1 MPTPDPA
8 RDLHAIAGR
17 WLTSGHVL
25 GDEPIP
31 VIGTD
36 TYDVLAGGHF
46 LVHHVDVTVG
56 DQPVVAIEIIG
67 EPNPAGGY
75 LARSYDNDG
84 NAELMT
90 LTIDDSGVFHFEGG
104 GEVASAA
111 RSGDA
116 PTARVRATLTVGD
129 DGRSMHGFWERS
141 EDGSTWQ
148 QWMDM
153 GFRLDTS
160 A

>member
-1 MPTPDPA
+1 MPTS
-8 RDLHAIAGR
+8 DLHAIAGR

-25 GDEPIP
+25 GDEPVPIT
-31 VIGTD
+31 GTD

-90 LTIDDSGVFHFEGG
+90 LAIDGAGVFRFEG
-104 GEVASAA
+104 GEVAAA
-111 RSGDA
+111 AQPEDA
-116 PTARVRATLTVGD
+116 PTARVRATLTVAD
-129 DGRSMHGFWERS
+129 DGQSMHAVWERS
-141 EDGSTWQ
+141 EGGSMWQ
-148 QWMDM
+148 QWMDL
-153 GFRLDTS
+153 GFRLDAS
-160 A
+160 VQAQRA

>member
-1 MPTPDPA
+1 MPTSDPA
-8 RDLHAIAGR
+8 RDLQAIAGR
-17 WLTSGHVL
+17 WLTSGHIV
-25 GDEPIP
+25 GDEPIL
-31 VIGTD
+31 ITGTD

-46 LVHHVDVTVG
+46 LVHHVDVHVG

-67 EPNPAGGY
+67 EPNPGGGY
-75 LARSYDNDG
+75 LARSYDNAG

-90 LTIDDSGVFHFEGG
+90 LTIDDAGVFHFEGG

-111 RSGDA
+111 QPGDA
-116 PTARVRATLTVGD
+116 PTARVRATLTVAA
-129 DGRSMHGFWERS
+129 DGQSMHALWERS

-148 QWMDM
+148 LWMDM
-153 GFRLDTS
+153 DFRLDTR